1 MNECWSY
8 YNRPEVKRL
17 LEFPFSGKYYIICG
31 MDERLKILL
40 QLVAVLAVGS
50 LLAFRPQSVD
60 VTRDYLRFQEAYQAD
75 AYQEMA
81 LTMADL
87 AQRLTWRP
95 ELWEKAGH
103 FAQRADELALAE
115 AYLEQARG
123 LGVLTQQGKIALG
136 EVYDAQGEVSQ
147 AEEVWSDVEGSPQTA
162 KYLARLHQE
171 LGEYPAAIEDWRD
184 YISLVDEVDPETYF
198 KLGLLLAA
206 EDPVR
211 ALPHLAQASPSYPEA
226 EKLQAALTET
236 QDQEP
241 AYQQVVA
248 GQALASLDRWTLA
261 EYAFEKA
268 VRYRP
273 DYPQAWAYWGEALQQ
288 VGKEDPDPLQA
299 LQKAYDLAPKSPEV
313 NIFLGTYWQRKD
325 EHSKALPFFETAAEI
340 WPDNPEVYVEQGQSL
355 AVMGDLSA
363 ALTMY
368 EKAIQKDPE
377 NPTYHRL
384 LAAFCVT
391 YHYKVQ
397 ETGLP
402 AARQAVHLSGDN
414 PQALLV
420 MGQALREVDDLQNAK
435 KFFIQALEKDPQ
447 YAQAHFSLGMTY
459 LALDEK
465 GLADRHLQA
474 VLFYSTNATL
484 REQAQRALATF
495 SP

>member
-1 MNECWSY
+1 
-8 YNRPEVKRL
+8 
-17 LEFPFSGKYYIICG
+17 

-40 QLVAVLAVGS
+40 QLAAVLAVGS

-60 VTRDYLRFQEAYQAD
+60 VTRDYIHFQEAYQAD
-75 AYQEMA
+75 EYQEMA

-103 FAQRADELALAE
+103 FAQRAEELALAE
-115 AYLEQARG
+115 AYFERARA
-123 LGVLTQQGKIALG
+123 LDVLTQQGRIALG
-136 EVYDAQGEVSQ
+136 EVYHAQGEVSL
-147 AEEVWSDVEGSPQTA
+147 AEEVWSEVEGSPQTA
-162 KYLARLHQE
+162 GYLAQLHQE
-171 LGEYPAAIEDWRD
+171 LGDYPAAIRDWRE
-184 YISLVDEVDPETYF
+184 YISLVDEVDPGTHF

-206 EDPVR
+206 EEPVR
-211 ALPHLAQASPSYPEA
+211 ALPHLEKAAPSYPEA
-226 EKLQAALTET
+226 EKLRSALTET

-288 VGKEDPDPLQA
+288 VGKGDPDPLQA
-299 LQKAYDLAPKSPEV
+299 LEKAYDLAPESPEV
-313 NIFLGTYWQRKD
+313 NIFLGIYWQRKD
-325 EHSKALPFFETAAEI
+325 EHSRALPFFETAADI

-355 AVMGDLSA
+355 AVLGDLST
-363 ALTMY
+363 ALAMY
-368 EKAIQKDPE
+368 EKAVQKDPE
-377 NPTYHRL
+377 NPAYRRL

-397 ETGLP
+397 EKGLP
-402 AARQAVHLSGDN
+402 AARQAVHLSGGD
-414 PQALLV
+414 PPALLV
-420 MGQALREVDDLQNAK
+420 MGQVLREVGDLQNAK
-435 KFFIQALEKDPQ
+435 KFFIQALEKDPKF
-447 YAQAHFSLGMTY
+447 ARAHFSLGMTY
-459 LALDEK
+459 LALDK
-465 GLADRHLQA
+465 KALADRHLQA
-474 VLFYSTNATL
+474 VLYYSTNPTL